1 MSFVDARF
9 HISVRPSAEYKMP
22 QVGAQVI
29 AALLGDA
36 KRDAVRRTL
45 AALCVRGATAE
56 RAEPTPADGEALVAL
71 QSACANVCTHTAE
84 YLRTISSEWCSHM
97 DAMRRTADAEA
108 SRLNRRA
115 TEARRVRD
123 LYAHRGKALVE
134 REYRAELQ
142 RIANELEAVLS
153 ALRAREAPACAR
165 GAELQRSA
173 NALKEA
179 FAAAHG
185 TAKTAAILAI
195 KRQFENELDEIQGEI
210 ARGFAE
216 HAREVLE

>member
-1 MSFVDARF
+1 M
-9 HISVRPSAEYKMP
+9 
-22 QVGAQVI
+22 
-29 AALLGDA
+29 
-36 KRDAVRRTL
+36 
-45 AALCVRGATAE
+45 
-56 RAEPTPADGEALVAL
+56 AL

-97 DAMRRTADAEA
+97 DTMRRTSGAEA
-108 SRLNRRA
+108 GRLDRRVA
-115 TEARRVRD
+115 EARRVRD
-123 LYAHRGKALVE
+123 LYAHKGRELVE

-142 RIANELEAVLS
+142 RIAEEVEAVLS
-153 ALRAREAPACAR
+153 ALRARDAPACAR
-165 GAELQRSA
+165 TGELQRSA

-179 FAAAHG
+179 FANAHG
-185 TAKTAAILAI
+185 TTKTMSILAI